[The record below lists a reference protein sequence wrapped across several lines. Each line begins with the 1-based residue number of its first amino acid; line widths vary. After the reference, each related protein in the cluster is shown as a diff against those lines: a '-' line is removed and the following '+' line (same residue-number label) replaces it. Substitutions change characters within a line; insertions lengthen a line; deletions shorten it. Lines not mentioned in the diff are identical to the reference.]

1 MKNLRPT
8 TLELLKRVEA
18 LSGRPIEFR
27 PDSSLSLRATL
38 QMARH
43 GAPAHL
49 LRYRATNEPLD
60 YWVAYQAGYA
70 LRLFELPADERM
82 DLRGTG
88 EAERQVDALLRTGQ
102 PLDDADREALP
113 RYKQIVAHWALMNLR
128 SFPLGLRIDQ
138 WLTSEHP
145 ELRELQLA
153 GIDAIQQEN
162 LQVLSRRLG
171 NLSVPTTL
179 LGPVAACA
187 LVADRIRR
195 TESYAI
201 PYRAAGVLDHGRE
214 LLAIFDDTPADA
226 AHDRQLIDA
235 WGKATGTQD
244 WYSWI
249 PYEL

>member
-1 MKNLRPT
+1 MRTPRGCSDGTNYTWKVKNLRPT

-88 EAERQVDALLRTGQ
+88 EAERQVEALLRAGQ
-102 PLDDADREALP
+102 PLDAADREALP
-113 RYKQIVAHWALMNLR
+113 RYMQIV
-128 SFPLGLRIDQ
+128 F
-138 WLTSEHP
+138 E
-145 ELRELQLA
+145 
-153 GIDAIQQEN
+153 
-162 LQVLSRRLG
+162 
-171 NLSVPTTL
+171 
-179 LGPVAACA
+179 
-187 LVADRIRR
+187 
-195 TESYAI
+195 
-201 PYRAAGVLDHGRE
+201 
-214 LLAIFDDTPADA
+214 
-226 AHDRQLIDA
+226 
-235 WGKATGTQD
+235 
-244 WYSWI
+244 
-249 PYEL
+249 

>member
-1 MKNLRPT
+1 MKNLRPS
-8 TLELLKRVEA
+8 TLGFLKQVES
-18 LSGRPIEFR
+18 LSGRPVEFR
-27 PDSSLSLRATL
+27 PDSTLTLRATL
-38 QMARH
+38 QLARH

-49 LRYRATNEPLD
+49 LRYRTTNEPLD
-60 YWVAYQAGYA
+60 YWVAYQAAYA
-70 LRLFELPADERM
+70 LRLFELPADARM

-88 EAERQVDALLRTGQ
+88 EAERQVEALLRAGQ
-102 PLDDADREALP
+102 PLDAADREALP

-128 SFPLGLRIDQ
+128 SFPIGLRIDQ
-138 WLTSEHP
+138 WLASEHP
-145 ELRELQLA
+145 EMRELQLA

-162 LQVLSRRLG
+162 LQVLSKRLG

-187 LVADRIRR
+187 LVADRIRG

-201 PYRAAGVLDHGRE
+201 PYHAAGVLDHGHE
-214 LLAIFDDTPADA
+214 LLAIFDATSADA
-226 AHDRQLIDA
+226 AHDRDLVDA
-235 WGKATGTQD
+235 WGRATGMQD

>member
-1 MKNLRPT
+1 MGILS
-8 TLELLKRVEA
+8 RVEA
-18 LSGRPIEFR
+18 LSGRPVEFC
-27 PDSSLSLRATL
+27 PDSSLALRATL

-43 GAPAHL
+43 GAPAHV

-70 LRLFELPADERM
+70 LRMFALPAADRF
-82 DLRGTG
+82 DLRGTD
-88 EAERQVDALLRTGQ
+88 EAERQVEALLSTGQ
-102 PLDDADREALP
+102 PLDEADRMVLP
-113 RYKQIVAHWALMNLR
+113 RYKQIVAKWALMNLR
-128 SFPLGLRIDQ
+128 SFPIGLRIDQ
-138 WLTSEHP
+138 ELASEHP
-145 ELRELQLA
+145 ELHELQLA

-171 NLSVPTTL
+171 SLAVPTTL

-187 LVADRIRR
+187 LVADRIRG

-214 LLAIFDDTPADA
+214 LLAIFDATPADA

-235 WGKATGTQD
+235 WGKATGMQD